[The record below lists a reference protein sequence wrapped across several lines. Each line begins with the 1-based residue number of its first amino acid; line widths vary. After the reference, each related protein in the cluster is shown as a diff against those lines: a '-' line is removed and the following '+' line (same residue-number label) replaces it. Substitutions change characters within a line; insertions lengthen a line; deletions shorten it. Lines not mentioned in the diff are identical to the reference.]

1 MSVSRENRQ
10 SESGN
15 GPGRSAPG
23 GFPGSIRSLFRNS
36 HENFGLAASMMLIG
50 LSCLSLQDAL
60 VKLISQQ
67 TTLWQLQ
74 AFRGSFNL
82 ILLLVL
88 VAPLIGVSSW
98 RARKPGWVILRGALQ
113 MAAMLFFFGAA
124 PLIDLT
130 QMAAGLYTFP
140 LFVGLFGI
148 WFNDKPGIWRVLA
161 IVTGFAG
168 SALVLQPDLDQL
180 SIFSLMPI
188 AAGFCYAWF
197 VIITRTR
204 CRHEEPLVLVV
215 VSNIVI
221 AASGWMM
228 IIVLNV
234 FPVSAS
240 LESSNAFLFSADSP
254 VTWMVITIVFVTSL
268 LNTTGNLSLSK
279 AYQSADSSRLAPID
293 YSYLIIATFWGVLL
307 FNVKPDATSVVGLIL
322 IALGGIVV
330 MVRGR
335 LLVERKA

>member
-1 MSVSRENRQ
+1 M
-10 SESGN
+10 
-15 GPGRSAPG
+15 
-23 GFPGSIRSLFRNS
+23 
-36 HENFGLAASMMLIG
+36 
-50 LSCLSLQDAL
+50 
-60 VKLISQQ
+60 
-67 TTLWQLQ
+67 
-74 AFRGSFNL
+74 
-82 ILLLVL
+82 
-88 VAPLIGVSSW
+88 
-98 RARKPGWVILRGALQ
+98 
-113 MAAMLFFFGAA
+113 
-124 PLIDLT
+124 
-130 QMAAGLYTFP
+130 
-140 LFVGLFGI
+140 
-148 WFNDKPGIWRVLA
+148 
-161 IVTGFAG
+161 
-168 SALVLQPDLDQL
+168 
-180 SIFSLMPI
+180 
-188 AAGFCYAWF
+188 
-197 VIITRTR
+197 
-204 CRHEEPLVLVV
+204 LVV

-240 LESSNAFLFSADSP
+240 LESSNAFLFSADRP